1 MMEVI
6 ETFMPVVLPEHRK
19 KISGRKNEESTAF
32 PGTSW
37 EMRFFV

>member
-6 ETFMPVVLPEHRK
+6 KTLPPVVLPEKSRETT
-19 KISGRKNEESTAF
+19 GRKSEESTAF